1 MKSTTSTAKRRLKWL
16 PLVFAAQM
24 VLGTPVWGADAKPQ
38 TSEEAV
44 EQLTE
49 ISDNL
54 KSLNDFAER
63 IDLGRIMVLQ
73 RKVAETKASVEKNGF
88 GNISTI
94 NTYQDLV
101 LMFRYSE
108 AFLKA
113 ISTKCSEPVIK
124 KIKGEVDSIIRDRGF
139 DQSMNSSFVA
149 NFLNQ
154 LHNLTKQMKE
164 QSLPREL
171 ETWFSQDLNRKL
183 IETLAFAKANGDVPM
198 TYEQANKIYSL
209 VSSKYS
215 DFYKINA
222 KSKAYDMLT
231 EMMGLMELYKE
242 LATRGQRQAL
252 ERGT

>member
-1 MKSTTSTAKRRLKWL
+1 MKSFKFLS
-16 PLVFAAQM
+16 LVLAAQM
-24 VLGTPVWGADAKPQ
+24 ILGTPVWGADAKPQ
-38 TSEEAV
+38 TPEEAV
-44 EQLTE
+44 DQLTE
-49 ISDNL
+49 ISDSL

-88 GNISTI
+88 GNMSTI

-108 AFLKA
+108 GFLKA
-113 ISTKCSEPVIK
+113 ISTKCSDPTIK
-124 KIKGEVDSIIRDRGF
+124 KIQGEVDSIIRNRGF
-139 DQSMNSSFVA
+139 DQAMNSSFVA

-154 LHNLTKQMKE
+154 LHNLTKQMKD
-164 QSLPREL
+164 QSLPREMEVWFA
-171 ETWFSQDLNRKL
+171 ETLNRKL
-183 IETLAFAKANGDVPM
+183 IESLAFAKVNGDVPV
-198 TYEQANKIYSL
+198 TFDQANGVYTL
-209 VSSKYS
+209 VKNKYS
-215 DFYKINA
+215 EFYKINS

-242 LATRGQRQAL
+242 LATRGARQAS